1 MHAECDVGCRRLIWE
16 LMLIEAKKRAELGG
30 RSLTLFESG
39 RANLQG
45 WQTRGRKAKVTT
57 ERPLLNVRFEF
68 Q

>member
-1 MHAECDVGCRRLIWE
+1 
-16 LMLIEAKKRAELGG
+16 MLIEAKKRAELGG

-57 ERPLLNVRFEF
+57 ERPLLNVRFEL